1 MKEII
6 VYSSKKCPRCRA
18 LKRWL
23 RRNKLSFTEKS
34 LDNTEIMA
42 SLVMRNI
49 FVLSA
54 PALEI
59 QNLHVSGAKRG
70 NRFFLSDQIFQE
82 DNRLTSDF
90 KHFLK
95 GEKPQ

>member
-1 MKEII
+1 MKIT
-6 VYSSKKCPRCRA
+6 VYTSKKCPHCKA

-23 RRNKLSFTEKS
+23 RRNNLSFTEKS
-34 LDNTEIMA
+34 LDDTDVMTE
-42 SLVMRNI
+42 LVLRNL

-54 PALEI
+54 PALEVNN
-59 QNLHVSGAKRG
+59 QV
-70 NRFFLSDQIFQE
+70 FFSDQIFDA
-82 DNRLTSDF
+82 DNRLNLEL